1 MDQQNNIELLK
12 EKNWALMDIEY
23 IQTSKSHQCVRKLYI
38 LVANGYDNLELD
50 LYPCVRYKDLATKY
64 QQSFRFCKRKVHKLT
79 YNPRQYSPPCST
91 ALSKINEFIVYNN
104 IDLILYKGG
113 TIEKD
118 LCGELC
124 IPSMNI
130 ECFSELEK
138 AQSHD
143 SRIEVNYYYDQLVD
157 YLFLNN
163 IFIIH
168 G

>member
-1 MDQQNNIELLK
+1 MEQQQMMMMTMMR
-12 EKNWALMDIEY
+12 EKNWAIMDIEY
-23 IQTSKSHQCVRKLYI
+23 IRTSKTHRCVRKLYI
-38 LVANGYDNLELD
+38 LADNGYTDMELD
-50 LYPCVRYKDLATKY
+50 FYPCVRYKDLDGNY
-64 QQSFRFCKRKVHKLT
+64 QRSFRFCKRKVHKLT

-91 ALSKINEFIVYNN
+91 VLSKINEFIVYNN

-118 LCGELC
+118 LCVELC

-157 YLFLNN
+157 YL
-163 IFIIH
+163 
-168 G
+168 

>member
-23 IQTSKSHQCVRKLYI
+23 IQTSRSHQCVRKHYI
-38 LVANGYDNLELD
+38 LVANGYDDLELD
-50 LYPCVRYKDLATKY
+50 FYPCVRDKDLDSNY
-64 QQSFRFCKRKVHKLT
+64 QRSFRFCKRKVHKLT

-91 ALSKINEFIVYNN
+91 VLSKINEFIVYIN

-118 LCGELC
+118 LCVELC
-124 IPSMNI
+124 IPSMSI
-130 ECFSELEK
+130 ECLPELEK
-138 AQSHD
+138 VRSQE

-157 YLFLNN
+157 YF
-163 IFIIH
+163 
-168 G
+168 